1 MSQENVEIVRGVRY
15 RISLPSER
23 ASRRRSLD
31 ERFFVRIPGLYRLLA
46 DRLMRLPPLS
56 QHRLRHRPR
65 KYLARADVSVG
76 QRQQILRARYL
87 DRLLDRR
94 GSAQQAEPAS
104 VSKRLLSHQEQHPQP
119 R

>member
-15 RISLPSER
+15 RISRPRER

-65 KYLARADVSVG
+65 KYLAGGCLSRPTAANPPRPLPRSLARPARIRAAG
-76 QRQQILRARYL
+76 GAGLRFEAT
-87 DRLLDRR
+87 
-94 GSAQQAEPAS
+94 A
-104 VSKRLLSHQEQHPQP
+104 
-119 R
+119 